1 MNTIQ
6 TIRSR
11 KSPEAF
17 LSEPL
22 DHETAAAIAEAGNY
36 APIFGRIHITVI
48 TDPDF
53 IETINQVTLD
63 MMKKSG
69 NEFAEKMAAMPGYC
83 ATRNAQVLLVLSA
96 PGGMDAM
103 GFHMANVSCAA
114 ENMLLAATELG
125 VGSRFCSRKASS
137 RLLSLRLEKQ
147 TNRLKNARR
156 IATISAICKV
166 WKNRPV
172 FRQAENRFGHLFL
185 LNLQPFP
192 VKQAF

>member
-114 ENMLLAATELG
+114 ENMILAATELG
-125 VGSRFCSRKASS
+125 IGSRFMMGPVMSLTQEPVQS
-137 RLLSLRLEKQ
+137 RLALPDGYEPLVVVAIGYTDSAFEERNKSID
-147 TNRLKNARR
+147 N
-156 IATISAICKV
+156 ISYV
-166 WKNRPV
+166 
-172 FRQAENRFGHLFL
+172 
-185 LNLQPFP
+185 
-192 VKQAF
+192 

>member
-114 ENMLLAATELG
+114 AAWLPAAKTRPWASLAPPSAASRRTLHALLLPEGFVPLVVVALG
-125 VGSRFCSRKASS
+125 KTDEPFEER
-137 RLLSLRLEKQ
+137 Q
-147 TNRLKNARR
+147 KNCDN
-156 IATISAICKV
+156 ISYM
-166 WKNRPV
+166 
-172 FRQAENRFGHLFL
+172 
-185 LNLQPFP
+185 
-192 VKQAF
+192 

>member
-103 GFHMANVSCAA
+103 GFLMANVPCAA

-125 VGSRFCSRKASS
+125 VGSRFMMGPVMALRTEQ
-137 RLLSLRLEKQ
+137 LLHKLLLPEGFVPLVVVALGKTDEPFEERQ
-147 TNRLKNARR
+147 KNCDN
-156 IATISAICKV
+156 ISYM
-166 WKNRPV
+166 
-172 FRQAENRFGHLFL
+172 
-185 LNLQPFP
+185 
-192 VKQAF
+192 